1 MSLEKSL
8 RLSSSKSR
16 HPLLRKPHALLLP
29 LAALAIAQQQP
40 QKTSHFPYPEKLT
53 YRVEWRLVTAGTAT
67 VQLSHPSADDW
78 QLDLNL
84 ESAGMVS
91 RLYKVLDTYKVVGNE
106 RFCASHSIL
115 DAQEG
120 KRHHLTRLTFENS
133 PHKLEY
139 DERDLLHQATTKK
152 VLDIP
157 PCTHD
162 ILGALAAIRLINL
175 EPGKSANLPITNGTK
190 VVNARVDAQARENV
204 TLAGKTYHTIRYEA
218 FLFDNVLYKRK
229 GRLFIWLT
237 DDADRTP
244 VQLRF
249 QLGFPI
255 GTISLELDKQEK
267 L

>member
-8 RLSSSKSR
+8 RPSSSKSPQ
-16 HPLLRKPHALLLP
+16 PLLSFKHLVLP
-29 LAALAIAQQQP
+29 CLAVLAVAQQP
-40 QKTSHFPYPEKLT
+40 AQKTSQFPYPEKLS
-53 YRVEWRLVTAGTAT
+53 YHVEWRLVTAGTAT
-67 VQLSHPSADDW
+67 VQLSHSSADDW

-84 ESAGMVS
+84 QSAGMVS
-91 RLYKVLDTYKVVGNE
+91 RLYKVLDVYKVVSNE
-106 RFCASHSIL
+106 HFCPSRSIL

-133 PHKLEY
+133 RRKVEY
-139 DERDLLHQATTKK
+139 DERDLLHQASTKR
-152 VLDIP
+152 VLDVP
-157 PCTHD
+157 ACTHD
-162 ILGALAAIRLINL
+162 ILGALAAMRLMNL

-190 VVNARVDAQARENV
+190 VANARVDAQSRETV
-204 TLAGKTYHTIRYEA
+204 TLAGKTYHTVRYEA
-218 FLFDNVLYKRK
+218 FLFDNILYKRK

>member
-1 MSLEKSL
+1 MSFK
-8 RLSSSKSR
+8 
-16 HPLLRKPHALLLP
+16 HLLLLCLTG
-29 LAALAIAQQQP
+29 LAFAQQQS
-40 QKTSHFPYPEKLT
+40 QQRARFPYPEKLS
-53 YRVEWRLVTAGTAT
+53 YRVEWRLITAGTAT
-67 VQLSHPSADDW
+67 VQLSQPSPHHW

-84 ESAGMVS
+84 QSAGMVN
-91 RLYKVLDTYKVVGNE
+91 RLYRVFDTYKAGLSNDH
-106 RFCASHSIL
+106 FCASDLVL

-120 KRHHLTRLTFENS
+120 NRHRLTRLTFES
-133 PHKLEY
+133 SRHSVQYE
-139 DERDLLHQATTKK
+139 ERDLTNNAISKR
-152 VLDIP
+152 VLDVA

-162 ILGALAAIRLINL
+162 VAGALAAMRLMDI
-175 EPGKSANLPITNGTK
+175 EVGQSGTLPITDGK
-190 VVNARVDAQARENV
+190 KMVNAKFEALSRENV
-204 TLAGKTYHTIRYEA
+204 TVAGKAYHTIRYEA

-255 GTISLELDKQEK
+255 GTISLALEKQQK

>member
-1 MSLEKSL
+1 MSFKQ
-8 RLSSSKSR
+8 
-16 HPLLRKPHALLLP
+16 LLFSC
-29 LAALAIAQQQP
+29 LAGLAVAQQRP
-40 QKTSHFPYPEKLT
+40 PEAARFPYPEKLS

-67 VQLSHPSADDW
+67 VQLSHPSPDHW
-78 QLDLNL
+78 QLELDL
-84 ESAGMVS
+84 ESAGMVN
-91 RLYKVLDTYKVVGNE
+91 RLYRVLDRYKVISNDH
-106 RFCASHSIL
+106 FCASDSVL

-120 KRHHLTRLTFENS
+120 NRHRLTRLTFES
-133 PHKLEY
+133 SRHKAQYE
-139 DERDLLHQATTKK
+139 ERDLTNNATFKR
-152 VLDIP
+152 VLDVA

-162 ILGALAAIRLINL
+162 IAGALAAMRLMNVEL
-175 EPGKSANLPITNGTK
+175 GQSGTLPITDGK
-190 VVNARVDAQARENV
+190 KMVNARFEARSRENV
-204 TLAGKTYHTIRYEA
+204 AIAGKTYHTIRYEA

-255 GTISLELDKQEK
+255 GTISLALDKQQK